1 MTTCRNSGLFIWIDL
16 RHLILP
22 SSSDNRLDFD
32 KLAASSPDSKIHE
45 AREAEIAE
53 LCLKNGVMVAPGH
66 VYMSEEYGWFRV
78 TFTLTKEALQAGLQ
92 RLWKSIQEIETK
104 RQDWT

>member
-16 RHLILP
+16 RHLLVP
-22 SSSDNRLDFD
+22 RSSENRLDFD
-32 KLAASSPDSKIHE
+32 KLVASSPDSKIHK
-45 AREAEIAE
+45 AREEEIADI
-53 LCLKNGVMVAPGH
+53 CLKNGVMVAAGH

-78 TFTLTKEALQAGLQ
+78 TFTLTKEALQAGLH
-92 RLWKSIQEIETK
+92 RLWKSMEEVETK